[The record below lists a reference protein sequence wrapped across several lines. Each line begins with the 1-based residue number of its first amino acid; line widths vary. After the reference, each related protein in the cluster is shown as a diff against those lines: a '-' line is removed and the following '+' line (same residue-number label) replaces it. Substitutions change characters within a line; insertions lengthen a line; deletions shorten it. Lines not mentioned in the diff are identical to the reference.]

1 LFAFISKNWQG
12 VPLTSV
18 ALVVALIGATATSTG
33 LSVVCV
39 VDESDY
45 ETGIKV
51 SDEEMKNLNIVN
63 ADFHG
68 EWNYSLVACS

>member
-1 LFAFISKNWQG
+1 
-12 VPLTSV
+12 
-18 ALVVALIGATATSTG
+18 VVALISATATATG

-39 VDESDY
+39 IDESCY

-51 SDEEMKNLNIVN
+51 SDEELENLNIVN

-68 EWNYSLVACS
+68 EWNYSIIVNS

>member
-1 LFAFISKNWQG
+1 L
-12 VPLTSV
+12 P
-18 ALVVALIGATATSTG
+18 TSTG

-45 ETGIKV
+45 ETGVKV
-51 SDEEMKNLNIVN
+51 TDEELENLNIVK

-68 EWNYSLVACS
+68 EWNYSIAVNS